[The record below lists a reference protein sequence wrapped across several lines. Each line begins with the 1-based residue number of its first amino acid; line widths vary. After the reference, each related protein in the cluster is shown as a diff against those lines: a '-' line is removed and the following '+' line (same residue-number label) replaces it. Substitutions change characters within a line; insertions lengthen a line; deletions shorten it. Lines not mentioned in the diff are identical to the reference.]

1 MKKFVIL
8 GILLVGGGAIA
19 GAIKQWADGDVLTA
33 SDLNGALQH
42 IHNNMVGNHGARLV
56 NADVSTTA
64 AIAHSKLA
72 APALVP
78 KAYAQVG
85 ETNVN
90 PNCTGTCTLINAYN
104 VAAVTAV
111 DAGVYNVQLTAG
123 GTDNEYAV
131 IVSPG
136 YAFTETVTVCTAS
149 ENIDATN
156 FRVFCIKST
165 DAAAQNSPF
174 NFVLFD
180 SENY

>member
-78 KAYAQVG
+78 KAYG
-85 ETNVN
+85 EVAYTV
-90 PNCTGTCTLINAYN
+90 PNCETGTCTISSSYN
-104 VAAVTAV
+104 VSSITNV
-111 DAGVYNVQLTAG
+111 DAGVYNVALSAG
-123 GTDNEYAV
+123 GTDTTYAV
-131 IVSPG
+131 VVSAG
-136 YAFTETVTVCTAS
+136 MAFAETWSVCNVS
-149 ENIDATN
+149 ERLNATN
-156 FRVFCIKST
+156 FRVWCT
-165 DAAAQNSPF
+165 VAATGVNQNTPF
-174 NFVLFD
+174 SFVLFD